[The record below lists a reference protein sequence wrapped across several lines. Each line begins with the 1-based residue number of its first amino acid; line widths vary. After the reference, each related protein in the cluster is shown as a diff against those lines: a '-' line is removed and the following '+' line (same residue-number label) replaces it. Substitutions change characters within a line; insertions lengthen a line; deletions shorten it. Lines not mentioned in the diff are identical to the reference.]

1 LIRAIFSRSPL
12 FREPVI
18 SESLMGPKGEVTVD
32 VSFDRGPTLFRVVA
46 PSDEEAYAILYEL
59 AHAMV
64 EIDSNP
70 RTSCW
75 E

>member
-1 LIRAIFSRSPL
+1 
-12 FREPVI
+12 
-18 SESLMGPKGEVTVD
+18 MGPKGEVTVD
-32 VSFDRGPTLFRVVA
+32 VSFDQGPTLFRVVA